1 MTTVPALLL
10 QQDLGGTGG
19 AALLGMGLIFFLVGM
34 AVAVVFIIGMWKVF
48 TKAGQPGWAILIP
61 IYNIYILLKIAGR
74 PGWWVILCCIPLVNV
89 VVGILVAIDV
99 AKSFGQSAAF
109 GVILLFLLGG
119 IGYLMLGFGNYTYVG
134 PAALAR
140 Q

>member
-10 QQDLGGTGG
+10 QQDLGNAPS
-19 AALLGMGLIFFLVGM
+19 AALLGMGLILFLVM
-34 AVAVVFIIGMWKVF
+34 MVVMLVFIAGMWKVF

-61 IYNIYILLKIAGR
+61 IYNTYILMKIAGR
-74 PGWWVILCCIPLVNV
+74 PGWWVILCMIPLVNV
-89 VVGILVAIDV
+89 VIMILVAIDV

-109 GVILLFLLGG
+109 GVILLFLLCGL
-119 IGYLMLGFGNYTYVG
+119 GYLMLGFGKYTYVG

>member
-10 QQDLGGTGG
+10 QQDLGNVPS

-34 AVAVVFIIGMWKVF
+34 VVAVVFIIGMWKVY

>member
-89 VVGILVAIDV
+89 VVGR
-99 AKSFGQSAAF
+99 SEERR
-109 GVILLFLLGG
+109 
-119 IGYLMLGFGNYTYVG
+119 VG
-134 PAALAR
+134 KEWR
-140 Q
+140 S